1 MAEQNSTQAAKL
13 IATPLSKL
21 SPTERGGR
29 SRVMVGTATAVSA
42 AIADTIFFGRLPAGA
57 RITGNWLNNAAGT
70 ASSTMSLGLRKSSDK
85 TVINAAALMAATS
98 ITSAQK
104 VDGLTG
110 TLVSAGQSYITPYE
124 VDVYGTIA
132 GAATPASQPIAV
144 TVDYVV
150 D

>member
-42 AIADTIFFGRLPAGA
+42 AIADTIFFGRIPAGA
-57 RITGNWLNNAAGT
+57 RITGVWLNNAAGT
-70 ASSTMSLGLRKSSDK
+70 ASSTMALSLRKSSDK
-85 TVINAAALMAATS
+85 SAISGTITAAAS

-104 VDGLTG
+104 VDALTG
-110 TLVSAGQSYITPYE
+110 TLTAAGLSYITPAE
-124 VDVYGTIA
+124 VDVVGTIA
-132 GAATPASQPIAV
+132 GAATPASQPICV

>member
-13 IATPLSKL
+13 IATPLQKL

-29 SRVMVGTATAVSA
+29 SRVMVGTITAVSA
-42 AIADTIFFGRLPAGA
+42 QIADTLFLGRIPAGA
-57 RITGNWLNNAAGT
+57 RITGVWLNNAAGT
-70 ASSTMSLGLRKSSDK
+70 ASSTLALSLRKSSDK
-85 TVINAAALMAATS
+85 SAISGTITAAVS

-110 TLVSAGQSYITPYE
+110 TLTSAGLSYITTAE
-124 VDVYGTIA
+124 VDVVGTIA
-132 GAATPASQPIAV
+132 GAATPASQPICV